1 MSCIRNNVC
10 PFLNAPPCARY
21 EGGENDARL
30 NNVWHFVAGLA
41 YENPKAIL
49 SDRSVAHLYDF
60 KGFLIVGTRANIG
73 TYYENLF
80 RLAWFEVGREFED
93 HVEFL
98 DVHSER
104 WKVLWGRRRFESD
117 WQSS

>member
-1 MSCIRNNVC
+1 MSRRGETENLFFNR
-10 PFLNAPPCARY
+10 PPCARY

-41 YENPKAIL
+41 FGKSEAIGRDL
-49 SDRSVAHLYDF
+49 RVARLYDF
-60 KGFLIVGTRANIG
+60 KGFLIVGTRYSL
-73 TYYENLF
+73 TPYYEHLF
-80 RLAWFEVGREFED
+80 RIAWSEAGEVFD